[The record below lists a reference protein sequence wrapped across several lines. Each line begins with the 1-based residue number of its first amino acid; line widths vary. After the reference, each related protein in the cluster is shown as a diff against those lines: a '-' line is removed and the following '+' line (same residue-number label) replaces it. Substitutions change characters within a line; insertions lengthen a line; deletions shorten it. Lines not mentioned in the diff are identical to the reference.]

1 MTYDMNCLSIIIPTF
16 KRPEGIAR
24 ALGSVENERVDGMNI
39 EIIVADN
46 DPLASAK
53 DFMTKYIATSKTDIK
68 YVHVPQPGVS
78 NARNGALA
86 VARGRYVLFLDD
98 DMTASAPWAQPMM
111 DTAKQYDAGLVFGP
125 VNAVMPEENNAFYDH
140 MQPLFS
146 RPARE
151 ENGLIEKGI
160 ATGNCFMDRG
170 RFDLPNP
177 VFDPNLNET
186 GGEDDDLFRKL
197 EQQNQNIAWTN
208 DAITQEHVPA
218 KRATLAYVWKR
229 NFAFGQAPT
238 REAADR
244 GLKGITGIIKWMF
257 VGAAQIGIYAM
268 LWCVSKLRKDPISV
282 HHFGR
287 LAQGVGKVFWSD
299 RLSPKLYG
307 I

>member
-1 MTYDMNCLSIIIPTF
+1 MTYDINCLSIIIPTF
-16 KRPEGIAR
+16 KRPEGISR
-24 ALGSVENERVDGMNI
+24 ALASVEHETVKGMEI

-53 DFMTKYIATSKTDIK
+53 DFIAKYIATSKTDIK
-68 YVHVPQPGVS
+68 YTHVPQPGVS
-78 NARNGALA
+78 NARNGAMK

-98 DMTASAPWAQPMM
+98 DMTATAPWAQPMM
-111 DTAKQYDAGLVFGP
+111 DAVEKFNAALVFGP
-125 VNAVMPEENNAFYDH
+125 VNAVMPEANNPFYDH

-146 RPARE
+146 RPARA
-151 ENGLIEKGI
+151 ENGLIDKGI
-160 ATGNCFMDRG
+160 ATGNCLLDRG
-170 RFDLPNP
+170 SLDLPSP

-197 EQQNQNIAWTN
+197 ELQNPNIAWTN
-208 DAITQEHVPA
+208 DAVTQEHVPA

-238 REAADR
+238 REAADQGIK
-244 GLKGITGIIKWMF
+244 GLPHIVKWMF
-257 VGAAQIGIYAM
+257 VGAAQIGIYTA
-268 LWCVSKLRKDPISV
+268 LWLISKLRKDPKSV

-287 LAQGVGKVFWSD
+287 LAQGVGKLFWTD

>member
-1 MTYDMNCLSIIIPTF
+1 MTYDRDCLSIIIPTF

-24 ALGSVENERVDGMNI
+24 ALASVANERVTGMDVEVVI
-39 EIIVADN
+39 ADN

-53 DFMTKYIATSKTDIK
+53 AFVEAYISTAEIDVK
-68 YVHVPQPGVS
+68 YVHVPEPGVS

-86 VARGRYVLFLDD
+86 VARGQFILFLDD
-98 DMTASAPWAQPMM
+98 DMTASAPWAQSMV

-125 VNAVMPEENNAFYDH
+125 VNAVMPEENNPFYDH

-151 ENGLIEKGI
+151 ENGPIEKGI

-170 RFDLPNP
+170 KFDLPTP

-197 EQQNQNIAWTN
+197 ELQGQNIAWTN
-208 DAITQEHVPA
+208 DAVTQEHVPA
-218 KRATLAYVWKR
+218 KRATLGYVWKR

-238 REAADR
+238 REAADHGLR
-244 GLKGITGIIKWMF
+244 GLGGIIKWMF
-257 VGAAQIGIYAM
+257 VGVAQIGIYAL
-268 LWCVSKLRKDPISV
+268 LWMVSKLRKDPKSV
-282 HHFGR
+282 HHLGR